1 METEEGYFSFTVK
14 TEFSDSHTRF
24 NQCGTVLVV
33 VGPIIVLKILS
44 TVRPLTKCVS
54 ATCTKSREN
63 PFRSQC
69 LFPWRFKFHS
79 GLYPHRIVRVSVAG
93 PWWLSTWSRIKG
105 QIIGDKKSIVKV
117 LKHYSLGFFIPF
129 CAINYPKKESEQF
142 LCLKS
147 IIL

>member
-1 METEEGYFSFTVK
+1 MKPFNRKDLTWTRQPKAYDISDNRITITTEPHTDLWQKTYYHFVNDNAPVLQMETEEGYFSFTVK

-69 LFPWRFKFHS
+69 LFP
-79 GLYPHRIVRVSVAG
+79 
-93 PWWLSTWSRIKG
+93 
-105 QIIGDKKSIVKV
+105 
-117 LKHYSLGFFIPF
+117 
-129 CAINYPKKESEQF
+129 
-142 LCLKS
+142 
-147 IIL
+147 